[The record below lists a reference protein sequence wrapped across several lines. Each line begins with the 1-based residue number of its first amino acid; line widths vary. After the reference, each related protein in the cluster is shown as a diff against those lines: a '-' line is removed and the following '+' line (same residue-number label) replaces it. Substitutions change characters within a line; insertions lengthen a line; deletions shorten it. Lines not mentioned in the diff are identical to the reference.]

1 MSTDVSSELEPSESS
16 EETFSNDDLKLHR
29 EWGNGSDDGD
39 TSLEEEVVP
48 YSSSKEE
55 GGDDSTNDEDPTDS
69 ADDDY

>member
-48 YSSSKEE
+48 YSSSNE